1 MKPAVHYGYG
11 SLTLARKNNRTV
23 KSLKL
28 PILALALIAQLVF
41 TVPVSYAY
49 SAYSAPVRL
58 SAPETAQSDR
68 MKPSIERLEKELV
81 AKYGEGQRARLRR
94 GMLQV
99 ANFWRDEDG
108 EPAVF
113 EEFVRTNFAG
123 QQATLD
129 TMFERFEH
137 NLEQLNGHMG
147 EIGREFRNQSDLDVG
162 PILGFD
168 EIFAGYDPSAHVSE
182 DFFRNKLAFIVL
194 LNFPLTTLQ
203 QRLTEG
209 EKWSRREWA
218 EARLAQRFSKRIP
231 AEVNQALSQAGSE
244 VSRYIAEYNVWMH
257 HLVDANGNRLFPPKL
272 RLLSHWNLRDEIKAD
287 YSDAKNGLA
296 KQRMIQQVM
305 ERIVTQTIP
314 AVVVNNPNYDW
325 NPVSNEVKSAAVNDA
340 DESAPAATVVRD
352 GVLNEPEPNTRYA
365 KLLLAFNAARKVD
378 PYSPTAPTHIARSF
392 DEGRE
397 IPEARMKAM
406 LEQLLSSPLAQQ
418 VGKLI
423 AARLG
428 RPLEPFDIYYNGF
441 RPRGA
446 YTEAQL
452 DEIVAARYPTAEAY
466 KKDMPNLL
474 VKLGFS
480 KERAEYLA
488 NNIVVDPAR
497 GSGHALGASM
507 RSAKTHL
514 RTRVEKSGM
523 NYKGFNIAVHEMG
536 HNVEQTLSLNDIDHT
551 LLQGVP
557 NTAFTEALAF
567 VFQNKDLELLGL
579 AKPDAKSEALKT
591 LNDFWGTY
599 EIAGVALVDMAVWHW
614 MYDHPNATPLEL
626 KDATVQISKDIWNKY
641 YAPIFGKRD
650 VVLLGI
656 YSHMIDSFL
665 YLPDYPIGHMIAF
678 QIEEQMEKTGNIGS
692 EFERMATIGSVI
704 PDLWMKKATG
714 APVGSEALLTA
725 TKKALTEVGAT
736 SKASSP

>member
-1 MKPAVHYGYG
+1 MKGLNVQIV
-11 SLTLARKNNRTV
+11 T
-23 KSLKL
+23 
-28 PILALALIAQLVF
+28 LALIAQTVF
-41 TVPVSYAY
+41 SMPTGYAY
-49 SAYSAPVRL
+49 PAPRL
-58 SAPETAQSDR
+58 PEQETAQSDR
-68 MKPSIERLEKELV
+68 MKTSMEKLATELV
-81 AKYGEGQRARLRR
+81 AKYGEGQRGRLHR

-99 ANFWRDEDG
+99 ASFWRTEDG
-108 EPAVF
+108 DASAF
-113 EEFVRTNFAG
+113 EEFIRTNFAG
-123 QQATLD
+123 DQATLD

-147 EIGREFRNQSDLDVG
+147 ELGREFRNQSDLDLG

-168 EIFAGYDPSAHVSE
+168 DIFAGYDPSAHVND
-182 DFFRNKLAFIVL
+182 DFFQNKLAFIVL

-231 AEVNQALSQAGSE
+231 AEVNQALSQAGAE
-244 VSRYIAEYNVWMH
+244 VSRYIAEYNIWMH

-287 YSDAKNGLA
+287 YSDAKSGPA

-325 NPVSNEVKSAAVNDA
+325 NPATNDVKPAAVKDA
-340 DESAPAATVVRD
+340 EGPSQGD
-352 GVLNEPEPNTRYA
+352 GTANRVVLNAPEPNTRYA
-365 KLLLAFNAARKVD
+365 KLLLAFQATRKVD

-397 IPEARMKAM
+397 IPEVRMKAM
-406 LEQLLSSPLAQQ
+406 LEQLLSSSLVPQ

-428 RPLEPFDIYYNGF
+428 RPLEPFDIWYNGF

-452 DEIVAARYPTAEAY
+452 DEIVAKRYPTAEAY
-466 KKDMPNLL
+466 KKDIPNLL
-474 VKLGFS
+474 LHLGFS
-480 KERAEYLA
+480 KERADYLA

-497 GSGHALGASM
+497 GSGHAIGAGM

-514 RTRVEKSGM
+514 RTRVEKGGM
-523 NYKGFNIAVHEMG
+523 NYKGFNIAIHEMG
-536 HNVEQTLSLNDIDHT
+536 HNVEQTFSLNNVDHT

-567 VFQNKDLELLGL
+567 VFQGHDLELLGL
-579 AKPDAKSEALKT
+579 AKPDAQSQALKT

-599 EIAGVALVDMAVWHW
+599 EIAGVALVDMGVWHW
-614 MYDHPNATPLEL
+614 MYDHPKATPAEL
-626 KDATVQISKDIWNKY
+626 KDATIQISKDIWNKY

-678 QIEEQMEKTGNIGS
+678 QIEEQMDKAGNIGS
-692 EFERMATIGSVI
+692 EFERMATVGSVV

-714 APVGSEALLTA
+714 APVGPEALLTA
-725 TKKALTEVGAT
+725 TEKALAEMGTAR
-736 SKASSP
+736 K

>member
-1 MKPAVHYGYG
+1 M
-11 SLTLARKNNRTV
+11 
-23 KSLKL
+23 KSLYALGAILVLVSQSILPVAYASEHLMEQNQTWMKASVEKL
-28 PILALALIAQLVF
+28 
-41 TVPVSYAY
+41 
-49 SAYSAPVRL
+49 
-58 SAPETAQSDR
+58 QSELEQKYGAGQHSR
-68 MKPSIERLEKELV
+68 IERGLS
-81 AKYGEGQRARLRR
+81 
-94 GMLQV
+94 QV
-99 ANFWRDEDG
+99 ASFWRTEDG
-108 EPAVF
+108 DAEVF
-113 EEFVRTNFAG
+113 EYFARANFAG
-123 QQATLD
+123 DQATLD
-129 TMFERFEH
+129 TMFDRFQYL
-137 NLEQLNGHMG
+137 LEKLNGHMT
-147 EIGREFRNQSDLDVG
+147 ELGREFRQQSDLDVG

-168 EIFAGYDPSAHVSE
+168 ELFAGYDPSAHVND
-182 DFFRNKLAFIVL
+182 DFFKNKLAFIVL
-194 LNFPLTTLQ
+194 LNFPVTTLD
-203 QRLTEG
+203 QRLREG
-209 EKWSRREWA
+209 ENWSRRQWA
-218 EARLAQRFSKRIP
+218 ETRLAQRFAKRIP
-231 AEVNQALSQAGSE
+231 AEVNQAVAQASANSG
-244 VSRYIAEYNVWMH
+244 RYIAEYNVWMH
-257 HLVDANGNRLFPPKL
+257 HLVDEKNNRLFAPKL

-287 YSDAKNGLA
+287 YSDAQNGLA

-314 AVVVNNPNYDW
+314 EVVVNNPNYDW
-325 NPVSNEVKSAAVNDA
+325 NPFTNEVKPAAVKDS
-340 DESAPAATVVRD
+340 DSVLPAVSGTN
-352 GVLNEPEPNTRYA
+352 LNRPEPDTRYA
-365 KLLLAFNAARKVD
+365 KLLSTYQAVRKVD

-406 LEQLLSSPLAQQ
+406 LEQVLASPLAPQ
-418 VGKLI
+418 VAKLVEMN
-423 AARLG
+423 LK
-428 RPLEPFDIYYNGF
+428 RPLEPFDIWYNGF

-452 DEIVAARYPTAEAY
+452 DEIVAKRYPTAEAY
-466 KKDMPNLL
+466 KQDMPNLL

-497 GSGHALGASM
+497 GSGHAMGAGM

-536 HNVEQTLSLNDIDHT
+536 HNVEQTFSLNNIDYT

-591 LNDFWGTY
+591 LNDFWATY

-614 MYDHPNATPLEL
+614 MYDHPDATPAQL
-626 KDATVQISKDIWNKY
+626 KEATIQISKDIWNKY
-641 YAPIFGKRD
+641 YAPVFGKRD

-665 YLPDYPIGHMIAF
+665 YLPDYPIGHLIAF
-678 QIEEQMEKTGNIGS
+678 QIEAQMEKAGNIGA
-692 EFERMATIGSVI
+692 EFERMATVGSVV

-714 APVGSEALLTA
+714 APVGPEALLNATA
-725 TKKALTEVGAT
+725 KALTKIQVA
-736 SKASSP
+736 KN